1 MKKGYKK
8 YGYVIS
14 MVFLALIAR
23 NNRILVWED
32 SINFVDLYIRIVIAV
47 IMLIL
52 LPHALDA
59 FDVVRE
65 EKVEKPEN
73 KDTVGDGAETADGI
87 FSNGDK
93 SD

>member
-14 MVFLALIAR
+14 MIFLALIAR
-23 NNRILVWED
+23 DHGILVWED
-32 SINFVDLYIRIVIAV
+32 SIDFDDLYIRIVIVV

-52 LPHALDA
+52 LPHAMDA
-59 FDVVRE
+59 FDVPSE
-65 EKVEKPEN
+65 AKVEKPEN
-73 KDTVGDGAETADGI
+73 KDKVGEGVESADGI

-93 SD
+93 SN

>member
-14 MVFLALIAR
+14 MIFLALIAR
-23 NNRILVWED
+23 DHGILVWED
-32 SINFVDLYIRIVIAV
+32 SIDFDDLYIRIVIVV

-59 FDVVRE
+59 FDVPSE
-65 EKVEKPEN
+65 EKAEEPEN
-73 KDTVGDGAETADGI
+73 KDKVGEGVESADGI

-93 SD
+93 SN

>member
-14 MVFLALIAR
+14 MIFLALIAR
-23 NNRILVWED
+23 DHGILVWED
-32 SINFVDLYIRIVIAV
+32 SIDFDDLYIRIVIVV

>member
-14 MVFLALIAR
+14 MIFLALIAR
-23 NNRILVWED
+23 DHGILVWED
-32 SINFVDLYIRIVIAV
+32 SIDFDDLYIRIVIVV

-59 FDVVRE
+59 FDVPSE
-65 EKVEKPEN
+65 AKVEKAEN
-73 KDTVGDGAETADGI
+73 KDKVGDGEETADGN

-93 SD
+93 SN

>member
-14 MVFLALIAR
+14 MILLGLIAR
-23 NNRILVWED
+23 DHGILVWED
-32 SINFVDLYIRIVIAV
+32 SIGFADLYIRIAIVV

-59 FDVVRE
+59 FDVARE

-73 KDTVGDGAETADGI
+73 KDKVGDVAETADDI

-93 SD
+93 SN

>member
-65 EKVEKPEN
+65 EKAEEPEN
-73 KDTVGDGAETADGI
+73 KDKVGDGAETADGI

-93 SD
+93 SN

>member
-23 NNRILVWED
+23 DHGILVWED
-32 SINFVDLYIRIVIAV
+32 SIDFDDLYIRIVIAV

-59 FDVVRE
+59 FDVPSE
-65 EKVEKPEN
+65 TKVEKPEN
-73 KDTVGDGAETADGI
+73 KDKVGDGEKTADGI

-93 SD
+93 SN

>member
-14 MVFLALIAR
+14 MVLLGLIAR
-23 NNRILVWED
+23 DHGILVWED
-32 SINFVDLYIRIVIAV
+32 SIHFDDLYIRIVIVV

-59 FDVVRE
+59 FDVPSE

-73 KDTVGDGAETADGI
+73 KDKVGD
-87 FSNGDK
+87 
-93 SD
+93 

>member
-87 FSNGDK
+87 FSDRK
-93 SD
+93 SVV

>member
-73 KDTVGDGAETADGI
+73 KDKVGDGEETADGI
-87 FSNGDK
+87 LSNGDK
-93 SD
+93 SN

>member
-14 MVFLALIAR
+14 MVLLGLIAR
-23 NNRILVWED
+23 DHGILVWED
-32 SINFVDLYIRIVIAV
+32 SIHFVDLYIRIVIVV

-52 LPHALDA
+52 LPHAMDA
-59 FDVVRE
+59 FDVPSE
-65 EKVEKPEN
+65 AKVEKPEN
-73 KDTVGDGAETADGI
+73 KDKVGEGVESADGI

-93 SD
+93 SN

>member
-52 LPHALDA
+52 LPHAMDA
-59 FDVVRE
+59 FDVPSE
-65 EKVEKPEN
+65 AKVEKAEN
-73 KDTVGDGAETADGI
+73 KDKVGDGEETADGI

-93 SD
+93 SN

>member
-14 MVFLALIAR
+14 MVFLALIAG
-23 NNRILVWED
+23 NHRILVWED
-32 SINFVDLYIRIVIAV
+32 AIDFVDLYIRIAIVV

-52 LPHALDA
+52 LPHAMDA
-59 FDVVRE
+59 FDVPRE
-65 EKVEKPEN
+65 AKAEN
-73 KDTVGDGAETADGI
+73 KDKVGEGVESADGLS
-87 FSNGDK
+87 SNKGK

>member
-14 MVFLALIAR
+14 MIFLALIAR
-23 NNRILVWED
+23 DHGILVWED
-32 SINFVDLYIRIVIAV
+32 SIDFDDLYIRIVIVV

-59 FDVVRE
+59 FDVPSE
-65 EKVEKPEN
+65 AKVEKAEN
-73 KDTVGDGAETADGI
+73 KDKVGEEVEKVNCI
-87 FSNGDK
+87 SSNQGK

>member
-14 MVFLALIAR
+14 MIFLALIAR
-23 NNRILVWED
+23 DHGILVWED
-32 SINFVDLYIRIVIAV
+32 SIHFVDLYIRIVIVV

-52 LPHALDA
+52 LPHAMDA
-59 FDVVRE
+59 FDVPSE
-65 EKVEKPEN
+65 AKVEKPEN
-73 KDTVGDGAETADGI
+73 KDKVGEGVESADGI

-93 SD
+93 SN

>member
-14 MVFLALIAR
+14 MVLLGLIAR
-23 NNRILVWED
+23 DHGILVWED
-32 SINFVDLYIRIVIAV
+32 SIDFDDLYLRIVIAV

-59 FDVVRE
+59 FDVPSE
-65 EKVEKPEN
+65 AKVEKPKNNDKVGEEVEKADCLSSN
-73 KDTVGDGAETADGI
+73 KNK
-87 FSNGDK
+87 SN
-93 SD
+93 

>member
-14 MVFLALIAR
+14 MIFLALIAR
-23 NNRILVWED
+23 DHGILVWED
-32 SINFVDLYIRIVIAV
+32 SIHFVDLYIRIVIVV

-59 FDVVRE
+59 FDVPSE
-65 EKVEKPEN
+65 AKVEKAEN
-73 KDTVGDGAETADGI
+73 KDKVGDGEETADGI

-93 SD
+93 SN

>member
-14 MVFLALIAR
+14 MIFLALIAR
-23 NNRILVWED
+23 DHGILVWED
-32 SINFVDLYIRIVIAV
+32 SIDFDDLYIRIVIVV

-59 FDVVRE
+59 FDVARE
-65 EKVEKPEN
+65 EKAKEPEN
-73 KDTVGDGAETADGI
+73 KDKVGEGVESADGI

-93 SD
+93 SN

>member
-14 MVFLALIAR
+14 MVFLALIAG
-23 NNRILVWED
+23 NHRILVWED
-32 SINFVDLYIRIVIAV
+32 AIDFVDLYIRIVIVV

-52 LPHALDA
+52 LPHAMDA
-59 FDVVRE
+59 FDVPRE
-65 EKVEKPEN
+65 AKAEN
-73 KDTVGDGAETADGI
+73 KDKVGEGVESADDLS
-87 FSNGDK
+87 SNNGK

>member
-52 LPHALDA
+52 LPHAMDA
-59 FDVVRE
+59 FDVPSE
-65 EKVEKPEN
+65 AKVEKPEN
-73 KDTVGDGAETADGI
+73 KDKVGDGEETADGI

-93 SD
+93 SN

>member
-65 EKVEKPEN
+65 EKVEKAEN
-73 KDTVGDGAETADGI
+73 KDKVGDGEETGDGI

>member
-14 MVFLALIAR
+14 MVLLGLIAR
-23 NNRILVWED
+23 DHGILVWED
-32 SINFVDLYIRIVIAV
+32 SIHFDDLYIRIVIVV

-59 FDVVRE
+59 FDVPSE
-65 EKVEKPEN
+65 AKAEKAEN
-73 KDTVGDGAETADGI
+73 KDKVGDGAETADGI

-93 SD
+93 SN

>member
-52 LPHALDA
+52 LPHAMDA
-59 FDVVRE
+59 FDVPSE
-65 EKVEKPEN
+65 EKVEKAEN
-73 KDTVGDGAETADGI
+73 KDKVGDGEETADGI

-93 SD
+93 SN

>member
-14 MVFLALIAR
+14 MILLGLIAR
-23 NNRILVWED
+23 DHGILVWED
-32 SINFVDLYIRIVIAV
+32 SIGFSDLYIRIAIVV

-59 FDVVRE
+59 FDVPSE
-65 EKVEKPEN
+65 AKVEKAEN
-73 KDTVGDGAETADGI
+73 NDKVGEEVEKADRI
-87 FSNGDK
+87 SSNQGK
-93 SD
+93 SN

>member
-14 MVFLALIAR
+14 MVLLGLIAR
-23 NNRILVWED
+23 DHGILVWED
-32 SINFVDLYIRIVIAV
+32 SIHFVDLYIRIVIVV

-59 FDVVRE
+59 FDVPSE
-65 EKVEKPEN
+65 AKVEKPKNNDKVGEEVEKADCLSSN
-73 KDTVGDGAETADGI
+73 KNK
-87 FSNGDK
+87 SN
-93 SD
+93 

>member
-32 SINFVDLYIRIVIAV
+32 SINFVDLYIRIAIVA

-59 FDVVRE
+59 FDVARE
-65 EKVEKPEN
+65 EKVEKLEN
-73 KDTVGDGAETADGI
+73 DDKVGDGVETVDGI
-87 FSNGDK
+87 FLNGDK
-93 SD
+93 SN

>member
-14 MVFLALIAR
+14 MVLLALIAR
-23 NNRILVWED
+23 DHGILVWED
-32 SINFVDLYIRIVIAV
+32 SIDFDDLYIRIVIVV

-59 FDVVRE
+59 FDVPSE
-65 EKVEKPEN
+65 AKVEKAEN

>member
-14 MVFLALIAR
+14 MIFLALIAR
-23 NNRILVWED
+23 DHGILVWED
-32 SINFVDLYIRIVIAV
+32 SINFVDLYIRIVIVV

-59 FDVVRE
+59 FDVPSE

-73 KDTVGDGAETADGI
+73 KDKVGDGEETADGI
-87 FSNGDK
+87 LSNGDK
-93 SD
+93 SN

>member
-23 NNRILVWED
+23 DHGILVWED
-32 SINFVDLYIRIVIAV
+32 SIDFDDLYIRIVIAV

-52 LPHALDA
+52 LPHAMDA
-59 FDVVRE
+59 FDVPSE
-65 EKVEKPEN
+65 AKAEKPEN
-73 KDTVGDGAETADGI
+73 KDKVGD
-87 FSNGDK
+87 
-93 SD
+93 

>member
-14 MVFLALIAR
+14 MILLGLIAV
-23 NNRILVWED
+23 NPRILVWED
-32 SINFVDLYIRIVIAV
+32 AIDFVDLYIRIVIVV

-52 LPHALDA
+52 LPHAMDA

-65 EKVEKPEN
+65 SKVEKSEN
-73 KDTVGDGAETADGI
+73 KDKVGEGVESADGLS
-87 FSNGDK
+87 SNNGK

>member
-14 MVFLALIAR
+14 MIFLALIAR
-23 NNRILVWED
+23 DHGILVWED
-32 SINFVDLYIRIVIAV
+32 SIHFVDLYIRIVIAV

-52 LPHALDA
+52 LPHAMDA
-59 FDVVRE
+59 FDVPSE
-65 EKVEKPEN
+65 AKVEKPEN
-73 KDTVGDGAETADGI
+73 KDKVGEGVESADGI

-93 SD
+93 SN